1 LRSKVKVV
9 DASNDWEV
17 FGVYEADQEQ
27 GTLNAPNDSL
37 ALRMPDVL
45 IGDTSFQRMLIAQK
59 KSESIESIAGQAE
72 LARWNSLEVLS
83 AIPRIVLAT
92 QEQFVPQMI
101 NFESVSGVDFKKGCY
116 PGQEIVARSQ
126 YRGVVKRR
134 LQLAHTASSILALDL
149 AKPGVELFHEG
160 DATQPCGMVVLSAPN
175 PSNLDHID
183 FQVECKLDALEAGE
197 IHLGKSDGPVLKIDS
212 LPYPL
217 LEI

>member
-1 LRSKVKVV
+1 MYG
-9 DASNDWEV
+9 AN
-17 FGVYEADQEQ
+17 QEQ
-27 GTLNAPNDSL
+27 VTLNAPNDSL

-45 IGDTSFQRMLIAQK
+45 IGDTAFQRMLIAQK
-59 KSESIESIAGQAE
+59 KSESIELKKDEAA
-72 LARWNSLEVLS
+72 LAQWNSLEVLS

-126 YRGVVKRR
+126 YRGAVKRR
-134 LQLAHTASSILALDL
+134 LQLAHTESSTFALETS
-149 AKPGVELFHEG
+149 KPGMELFHEG

-197 IHLGKSDGPVLKIDS
+197 IYLGKSDGPVLKIDS